1 LLEGLMQHDH
11 PLTIAG
17 IVERMRTINASST
30 VTTVADDGQGLQR
43 STFAEIGDR
52 VDRLCRGLRR
62 LGVGEGE
69 RVGTFCWNRQE
80 HLEAYLAVPSMGA
93 VLHTANIRLFP
104 DQLTYVVNHAEDRVM
119 LVDGSLV
126 PLLEPVA
133 PRFETVTH
141 YVLVGEGD
149 PGTLARH
156 GEIVRYDELIAGPPG
171 YDYPSLDD
179 RAAAALCYTT
189 GTTGHP
195 KGVLYSHRSNVLHS
209 LAICL
214 PDALGVSSDDVVL
227 PVVPMFHA
235 NGWGMPYACG
245 LVGADLVLINRFLQP
260 AVIAR
265 LIEEQRATLALAVP
279 TIWMDLLRYADE
291 HRPDLSSLRMVPSG
305 GAATPRSLIEAF
317 EDRHGVPIVPV
328 WGMTETSPLGAVTH
342 VQPGVSGE
350 ARWDYKLRAGRI
362 APGVEARLV
371 DEAGQLVPWDGQST
385 GELEVRGPWVA
396 SGYFKD
402 PSPERFDD
410 GWLRTGDVAAISPDG
425 HIRITDRAKDVIKSG
440 GEWISSVDVENQLMA
455 HPAVHEAAVIAKPDD
470 RWTERPLACVVL
482 REGSRA
488 EPGDLAAFLRERV
501 AAWWVPDEFAFLDE
515 VPKTSVGKFDKKLL
529 RQRLAEDRLAGRRP
543 VEKGATGPVFAPSDS
558 GYDNGTPRGRDGRH
572 DYGDERWLTRRR
584 SE

>member
-11 PLTIAG
+11 PLTTNG
-17 IVERMRTINASST
+17 IVERMRTVNAAST
-30 VTTVADDGQGLQR
+30 VTTVADDGRGLR
-43 STFAEIGDR
+43 RATFAEVADR
-52 VDRLCRGLRR
+52 VDRLCRGLQR
-62 LGVGEGE
+62 LGVAEGE

-104 DQLTYVVNHAEDRVM
+104 DQLSYVVNHAEDRVM
-119 LVDGSLV
+119 LVDASLV
-126 PLLEPVA
+126 PLLEPVS

-141 YVLVGEGD
+141 YVLVGDGE
-149 PGTLARH
+149 PGALARH
-156 GEIVRYDELIAGPPG
+156 AEIVRYDELVAGSGGFDHPE
-171 YDYPSLDD
+171 LDD

-235 NGWGMPYACG
+235 NAWGMPYACG
-245 LVGADLVLINRFLQP
+245 LVGADLVLTNRFLQP
-260 AVIAR
+260 PVIAR
-265 LIEEQRATLALAVP
+265 LIEEQRVTLALAVP

-291 HRPDLSSLRMVPSG
+291 HRPDLSSLRMVPCG

-317 EDRHGVPIVPV
+317 EERHGVPIVPV

-342 VQPGVSGE
+342 VPRGVSGE
-350 ARWDYKLRAGRI
+350 ARWQYKLRAGRI

-371 DEAGQLVPWDGQST
+371 DADGTVVPWDGESS

-402 PSPERFDD
+402 PSRDRFDED
-410 GWLRTGDVAAISPDG
+410 WLRTGDVASISPDG

-440 GEWISSVDVENQLMA
+440 GEWISSVDLENELMA
-455 HPAVHEAAVIAKPDD
+455 HPAVIEAAVIAMPDR

-482 REGSRA
+482 QAGSGTQT
-488 EPGDLAAFLRERV
+488 GDLSAFLRERV
-501 AAWWVPDEFAFLDE
+501 AGWWVPDEFAFLDE
-515 VPKTSVGKFDKKLL
+515 IPKTSVGKFDKKLL
-529 RQRLAEDRLAGRRP
+529 RQQLAEDRLPGRRP
-543 VEKGATGPVFAPSDS
+543 AENGSADRPLAEGSRQRTGQ
-558 GYDNGTPRGRDGRH
+558 
-572 DYGDERWLTRRR
+572 
-584 SE
+584 